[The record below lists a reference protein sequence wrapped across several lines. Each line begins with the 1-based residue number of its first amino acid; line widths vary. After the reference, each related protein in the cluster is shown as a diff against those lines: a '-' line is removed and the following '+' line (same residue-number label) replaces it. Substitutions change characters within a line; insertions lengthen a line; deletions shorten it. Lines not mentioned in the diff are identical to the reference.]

1 MKKAIIVML
10 ALLAVSV
17 FSSTAYAMDFGSLES
32 VQDTLT
38 PDGKDA
44 IIHQKITA
52 VTNEN
57 GEIAFP
63 LYSKTEMISIESEKG
78 SILEAPKT
86 VEYGDHK
93 FNVVV
98 FSEKEAEVSFEVI
111 IRKAG
116 VYTGKKAK
124 LGDTF
129 PSGALTIEHKVVN
142 SSPNAIKSYSVKMA
156 APEGKELLNIVG
168 YDAEEAFGITKEDG
182 TVFGGF
188 DFEEVDAGQEVKL
201 AINIFSPMKIHS
213 TLVWILS
220 GLISVAFMVK
230 NKDLLKGKAAM
241 QQ

>member
-10 ALLAVSV
+10 ALLAVSM
-17 FSSTAYAMDFGSLES
+17 FSSTAYAMEFGSLES

-44 IIHQKITA
+44 IISQQITA

-57 GEIAFP
+57 GEVAFP
-63 LYSKTEMISIESEKG
+63 LYSKTEIISIDADKG
-78 SILEAPKT
+78 SILEDPK
-86 VEYGDHK
+86 VIEYGDHK

-98 FSEKEAEVSFEVI
+98 FSEKESEVSFKVTI
-111 IRKAG
+111 KKTG
-116 VYTGKKAK
+116 VYEGKKAK

-129 PSGALTIEHKVVN
+129 PSGALTIEHKAVN
-142 SSPNAIKSYSVKMA
+142 SSPNTIKSYSIKIA

-168 YDAEEAFGITKEDG
+168 YDAEEAFGITQEDG
-182 TVFGGF
+182 QVFGGF

-220 GLISVAFMVK
+220 GLISVAFMLK
-230 NKDLLKGKAAM
+230 NRDLLKGKAAL
-241 QQ
+241 Q